1 MQNKKSQLEDLL
13 PLLLLIV
20 LGIFS
25 ILIFISCTAVR
36 EDRMKEEV
44 EFQSLSKDSTQLLIN
59 FLKSPFALNDY
70 ENSNIA
76 DAINH
81 YFLTKD
87 KILSEQINTKANEF
101 FSKSDLETDY
111 SSWSLDI
118 KYPKKKMIT
127 IEPEKSRK
135 KMIQRKVISEVIIPT
150 YGFDKFVE
158 IRLFFVQTKF
168 TAK

>member
-1 MQNKKSQLEDLL
+1 MSNKKSQLEDLL

-25 ILIFISCTAVR
+25 VIIFSCTNQVNENKLRA
-36 EDRMKEEV
+36 EV

-76 DAINH
+76 EAINI
-81 YFLTKD
+81 YLLTKD
-87 KILSEQINTKANEF
+87 KNLLKQINVTADEF
-101 FSKSDLETDY
+101 FSKGDLETDY

-118 KYPKKKMIT
+118 KYPEKNRIT

-150 YGFDKFVE
+150 SGFDKFIE